1 MQPALTQQAKQ
12 LAIQIIRDH
21 VRQEKMA
28 VLNESMNVDHAR
40 RLFFIHNPK
49 CMGTSLKQ
57 WLGLRVDNADHR
69 FPTLT
74 VNRMLWEAYTTIV
87 VVRHPIDRFVSSFN
101 FHCRS
106 NYAGGYT
113 VKYPDLKSW
122 DMAEYFERMRLHE
135 PLAIAPQWKY
145 TVHLQSDAPPDFLIR
160 MEDAAEDIQRLA
172 GVLGIGETLPGL
184 NRSSGRKE
192 SPEPALLDQLTDY
205 YALDFQLF
213 GYTA

>member
-1 MQPALTQQAKQ
+1 MQPAPHEHAKQ
-12 LAIQIIRDH
+12 LAIQFIRSQ
-21 VRQEKMA
+21 VRNDTMA
-28 VLNESMNVDHAR
+28 LLNESMNVDHAR
-40 RLFFIHNPK
+40 KLFFVHNPK

-74 VNRMLWEAYTTIV
+74 VNRAVWEAYTTVV

-106 NYAGGYT
+106 AYAGGYT

-122 DMAEYFERMRLHE
+122 DMTTYFERMRAHE

-145 TVHLQSDAPPDFLIR
+145 TVHLNSDAPPDFLIR
-160 MEDAAEDIQRLA
+160 METAADDIPRLA
-172 GVLGIGETLPGL
+172 RTLGITDGLPGL
-184 NRSSGRKE
+184 NRHTGQKE
-192 SPEPALLDQLTDY
+192 RPELALLERLKAY

-213 GYTA
+213 GYTE